1 MAKDKSKKSTIADD
15 DFARPSD
22 APAGGD
28 GWKLADDDNDGK
40 LFLITPLRTTTVTTE
55 KYGEKEVIVADVVAL
70 NEKKP
75 GKSEEHEEVYVFGAW
90 LQGSLR
96 GYIGERRVLC
106 RLVKEDDKSSG
117 RGYVWKFEDG
127 DADDIAVAREYLAS
141 LDPFATKKGSKAD
154 DEKPAKGKKSK
165 AEPEPKAGKKKSK
178 K

>member
-1 MAKDKSKKSTIADD
+1 MAKDKKITKAIDD
-15 DFARPSD
+15 DFAKPSE

-40 LFLITPLRTTTVTTE
+40 LMLVTPLRTTTVTTE
-55 KYGEKEVIVADVVAL
+55 KYGEKEVIVADVVVL

-75 GKSEEHEEVYVFGAW
+75 GKSEEHSEVYVFGAW
-90 LQGSLR
+90 LMGSLR
-96 GYIGERRVLC
+96 GYIGERRVLA
-106 RLVKEDDKSSG
+106 RLSKEADKSSG

-141 LDPFATKKGSKAD
+141 LDPFATKKGSKDAD
-154 DEKPAKGKKSK
+154 DDEPKKGKKSK
-165 AEPEPKAGKKKSK
+165 AEPEKAGKKKSK